1 MKIIAALICIS
12 LGLALFF
19 LWAFYK
25 ALKKGQFDD
34 LESPAMRLLDKKEP
48 KPLNQD
54 TYAKRDV

>member
-1 MKIIAALICIS
+1 MKVIAVLICIS
-12 LGLALFF
+12 LSLALIF
-19 LWAFYK
+19 LWAFYQ

-34 LESPAMRLLDKKEP
+34 LESPSMRMLDKKEP